1 MWFPLLNISEKKW
14 SSKENKNYIIYDKFI
29 YTNNE
34 TIYNEIYKNNL
45 FIDCEGKI
53 YSVLKKAELIEKWR
67 IWLRF
72 IPNIYKKEI
81 IFKPT
86 GESWTVE
93 ELRKYL
99 IERVSELNSNEHTR
113 SWITYLK
120 EAKNYAELIGS

>member
-1 MWFPLLNISEKKW
+1 MRFPLLNISERKWCSKK
-14 SSKENKNYIIYDKFI
+14 NKDYIIYDKFI

-45 FIDCEGKI
+45 FIDCNGKI

-86 GESWTVE
+86 GESWTAE

-99 IERVSELNSNEHTR
+99 IERVSELNTNEHTR

-120 EAKNYAELIGS
+120 KAKNYEELIGL